1 MAEEI
6 QKKGMSKGCMV
17 ALIVVGVL
25 FIMVV
30 IAGVTC
36 WMKKDALVK
45 YGVKTAVLQIGSL
58 AAKNPQPGVDTTMI
72 NSFVTEFTEKL
83 DADTAV
89 NLELLAVTIQKI
101 QYIPQD
107 EMIDSIEAIEMI
119 KTLSEIY
126 PELSEFVPP
135 VMEEIIPDSSMIE
148 ETTESE

>member
-6 QKKGMSKGCMV
+6 QKKGMSKGCMI

-25 FIMVV
+25 FVMVV

-45 YGVKTAVLQIGSL
+45 YGVKTAVLQVGSL
-58 AAKNPQPGVDTTMI
+58 AAKNPQPGVDTASV
-72 NSFVTEFTEKL
+72 NAFVNAFTEKL

-89 NLELLAVTIQKI
+89 NLELLAATIQKI
-101 QYIPQD
+101 QHIPQD
-107 EMIDSIEAIEMI
+107 EMIDSMETIEIM

-135 VMEEIIPDSSMIE
+135 EMEETMPDSSMME